1 MDEDA
6 FVIRSFRSVFELER
20 RIHKIDRYRIPL
32 PYGLPLRSLG
42 FGVACLLAVLAL
54 GAAPII
60 GPALDRLPPPVRLVL
75 LPVFAAY
82 ALGRIRIDGRPLHTA
97 VGSLARY
104 ACGPRRVV
112 GLRAAPVTSARLG
125 DVVMAP
131 DERAWRYRAG
141 RVDGPAELLLRYPAQ
156 ARQRGGRLIVRQTGA
171 APLWRG
177 KRILVRAGQR
187 VVFR

>member
-6 FVIRSFRSVFELER
+6 LVIRSVRSVFELER

-42 FGVACLLAVLAL
+42 FGAACLLAVLVL
-54 GAAPII
+54 GAVPVL
-60 GPALDRLPPPVRLVL
+60 GPALDRLPPPMRLVL

-82 ALGRIRIDGRPLHTA
+82 ALGRVRVDGRPLHSA
-97 VGSLARY
+97 LGSLARF
-104 ACGPRRVV
+104 AVGPRRLV
-112 GLRAAPVTSARLG
+112 GFRTGGATSEGLG

-131 DERAWRYRAG
+131 DERVSRYRAG
-141 RVDGPAELLLRYPAQ
+141 RVQGPAELLLRYPAQ
-156 ARQRGGRLIVRQTGA
+156 ARQRGGKLTVRQAGA

-177 KRILVRAGQR
+177 KRILVRADQR
-187 VVFR
+187 VEFR